1 MACGGGSSGGTSGGG
16 TLTLTATPSM
26 VVANGTNAVLVHVAG
41 SQKGPVVVRTDRG
54 HFLESGGLTASNP
67 TTAPFDVTLVTCDSQ
82 VVTTGCVGNALV
94 SVSDQNLASN
104 QIQVRFVGIE
114 ICTNHVDDDSN
125 GLVDCADPACAGQAC
140 GVNGLACSAAS
151 PSACECPSGQAHELP
166 AQCQAAVPLD
176 NDCDGKA
183 GCADSDCLGQVCAT
197 GTLVNGNPLFGSCKT
212 GGVCTCVST
221 QGTKETS
228 CGDGDRQ
235 RLRRPHRLR
244 RSRTASRWATRSAA
258 VCDTLGHTCSP
269 KAMTGGTIDLRR
281 GLLRQRR
288 HGAARSRPTASTART
303 TTATGWPTARIPNCA
318 DNGLACKVAP
328 ADPLAGKICERHQL
342 LVRLRRPGGVH
353 RRADLR

>member
-1 MACGGGSSGGTSGGG
+1 MNWRPCLTSIAATALVACGGGSSGGGSTGGG

-26 VVANGTNAVLVHVAG
+26 VVANGTNAVIIHVAG

-67 TTAPFDVTLVTCDSQ
+67 TTAPFDVTLVTCNSQ
-82 VVTTGCVGNALV
+82 VVTSGCVGNAQV

-104 QIQVRFVGIE
+104 QIQVRFVGVE

-197 GTLVNGNPLFGSCKT
+197 GTLVNGNPLFGSCKA
-212 GGVCTCVST
+212 GGACTCVST
-221 QGTKETS
+221 QGTRETS
-228 CGDGDRQ
+228 CGDGVDNDCDGLIDCDDPDCQ
-235 RLRRPHRLR
+235 PVGNALGG
-244 RSRTASRWATRSAA
+244 

-269 KAMTGGTIDLRR
+269 KAMTGGRSICGVVCSGNGGTAQLVENRFVSTR
-281 GLLRQRR
+281 LLQ
-288 HGAARSRPTASTART
+288 ARDYLSV
-303 TTATGWPTARIPNCA
+303 N
-318 DNGLACKVAP
+318 
-328 ADPLAGKICERHQL
+328 LAGGMGVSKIDQHEPAFQFP
-342 LVRLRRPGGVH
+342 PGRGG
-353 RRADLR
+353 